1 MVGRKKSAARK
12 APAKKKAQ
20 APEPVQKLKWTAE
33 RQEIFFRELAEL
45 CNVAAAA
52 RAAGFEDGE
61 PAYKEKDKNPAFRA
75 RYEAA
80 VAEGYSRLE
89 LEMLERSRFGE
100 DRPADAGKSGE
111 RLRQV
116 PTALA
121 LSLLRL
127 HNGKVKGTAPTL
139 GSTRSC
145 KPQSKALHW
154 ARLRPHLR
162 RASAGSL
169 RLERPGPGTDGTTTW
184 QSGLKED
191 GGSSRPRPECAS
203 GTRPAATGTTGRAGL
218 GAEARYPPRIFG

>member
-1 MVGRKKSAARK
+1 MAERKKAVPRK
-12 APAKKKAQ
+12 AAAGKRAAPRESRAAAKKPAAPAQ
-20 APEPVQKLKWTAE
+20 KPKWTAE

-52 RAAGFEDGE
+52 RLAGFEDGE
-61 PAYKEKDKNPAFRA
+61 PAYAEKDRNAAFRA

-100 DRPADAGKSGE
+100 DRPKSAGKSSE

-127 HNGKVKGTAPTL
+127 HQGRVKGTAPTTRRPMRGAKLKAELEGLLSEINRRL
-139 GSTRSC
+139 GG
-145 KPQSKALHW
+145 K
-154 ARLRPHLR
+154 
-162 RASAGSL
+162 G
-169 RLERPGPGTDGTTTW
+169 
-184 QSGLKED
+184 
-191 GGSSRPRPECAS
+191 
-203 GTRPAATGTTGRAGL
+203 
-218 GAEARYPPRIFG
+218 

>member
-1 MVGRKKSAARK
+1 MVERKKTAARK
-12 APAKKKAQ
+12 APARKKAAPRKTAAVKKRQ
-20 APEPVQKLKWTAE
+20 AKAPAQKLKWTAE

-52 RAAGFEDGE
+52 RLAGFEDGE
-61 PAYKEKDKNPAFRA
+61 PAYAEKDRNPAFRA

-100 DRPADAGKSGE
+100 NRPKSAGQSSD

-127 HNGKVKGTAPTL
+127 HQARVKGTVPA
-139 GSTRSC
+139 TRRPMRGA
-145 KPQSKALHW
+145 KLKNELE
-154 ARLRPHLR
+154 ARLSEINR
-162 RASAGSL
+162 RL
-169 RLERPGPGTDGTTTW
+169 
-184 QSGLKED
+184 
-191 GGSSRPRPECAS
+191 GGK
-203 GTRPAATGTTGRAGL
+203 G
-218 GAEARYPPRIFG
+218 

>member
-1 MVGRKKSAARK
+1 MVERKRTAGRKAPAGKKAGAK
-12 APAKKKAQ
+12 APAKKQEQ
-20 APEPVQKLKWTAE
+20 APAEKLKWTAE

-52 RAAGFEDGE
+52 RLAGFEDGE
-61 PAYKEKDKNPAFRA
+61 PAYKEKDKNLTVRA

-100 DRPADAGKSGE
+100 DRPKHAGESGE

-127 HNGKVKGTAPTL
+127 HNGKVKGTAPTNRRPMRGAKL
-139 GSTRSC
+139 RDE
-145 KPQSKALHW
+145 LE
-154 ARLRPHLR
+154 ARLSEINR
-162 RASAGSL
+162 RL
-169 RLERPGPGTDGTTTW
+169 
-184 QSGLKED
+184 
-191 GGSSRPRPECAS
+191 GGQ
-203 GTRPAATGTTGRAGL
+203 G
-218 GAEARYPPRIFG
+218 